1 LLTVI
6 AISTAALLYN
16 RAWTTLQGAEWG
28 TRERNWITGQVR
40 ECHRSGCKYQVR
52 VKCTE
57 VELAQDREERAKP
70 GLIKL
75 TMCGDGGYRYEDRWC
90 RSRVENGGKYGSL
103 TRRRARNFVAPP
115 RNSALEGRWRH
126 PYFRPY

>member
-1 LLTVI
+1 MLESDYFVPLEDTFSMRCPPHDDRRHLRPTVRFRTFVGSLLTVI
-6 AISTAALLYN
+6 AISTAALVYN

-75 TMCGDGGYRYEDRWC
+75 TMCGDGGYRYEDR
-90 RSRVENGGKYGSL
+90 
-103 TRRRARNFVAPP
+103 
-115 RNSALEGRWRH
+115 
-126 PYFRPY
+126 